1 MSILG
6 SSTRSTLPRVC
17 FSSPATSP
25 SVPEDESLE
34 NMRARL
40 VYQSKKRGILE
51 NDILI
56 GVFGEKY
63 VPKMD
68 RETLV
73 DYNKLINGEHNE
85 WDLYYF
91 MSGKKEPPAD
101 VANSSAFKM
110 LKKFVEDR
118 EFAEDVKQGK
128 H

>member
-1 MSILG
+1 M
-6 SSTRSTLPRVC
+6 
-17 FSSPATSP
+17 
-25 SVPEDESLE
+25 
-34 NMRARL
+34 
-40 VYQSKKRGILE
+40 
-51 NDILI
+51 DI
-56 GVFGEKY
+56 FQ
-63 VPKMD
+63 
-68 RETLV
+68 
-73 DYNKLINGEHNE
+73 LINGEHNE